1 MWKLQLCFG
10 KNKENGFAAQ
20 KRHNLKVWLKKVKGK
35 QNKSLND
42 QYYLLLLGLPCVFF
56 NVSTW
61 PSSSHDISHGLTDDK
76 VLSSKKCNALSQE
89 KASRGVGRVLCVT
102 CAALLPLF
110 AHYHCS
116 NLFVF
121 QLKRG
126 VCKNPNP
133 SSKQNPYLMSYFF
146 ASLPLCQFHINT
158 LSHQHLKPSKA

>member
-1 MWKLQLCFG
+1 MISIIFCFWD
-10 KNKENGFAAQ
+10 FLAC
-20 KRHNLKVWLKKVKGK
+20 
-35 QNKSLND
+35 SLMFPHD
-42 QYYLLLLGLPCVFF
+42 LVLAM
-56 NVSTW
+56 T
-61 PSSSHDISHGLTDDK
+61 SHTASLMTRYC
-76 VLSSKKCNALSQE
+76 KKCNALSQE